1 MWKLF
6 KDNPLTFKNAFFSAD
21 LPQFSPDNPPM
32 NNITPAPFIAPRCRT
47 PLTELY
53 RDSHIVVVNKPAGL
67 LSVPGKPPNH
77 LDSAQSRLLAINPE
91 TRVVHRLDM
100 STSGLMVF
108 ALNADSHRAL
118 NRQFQDRI
126 VSKEYIAEVWG
137 KLTCPKGKIELP
149 LRCDWPNRP
158 RQMVDVDSG
167 KPSLTLYE
175 TVDNPR
181 AQFDRVLLKP
191 VTGRSHQLRVH
202 LAELGHPILGCEFY
216 AHPQA
221 QQASERLNLHATRL
235 SFIHPLTGKPV
246 TFTSEAPF

>member
-1 MWKLF
+1 
-6 KDNPLTFKNAFFSAD
+6 
-21 LPQFSPDNPPM
+21 M
-32 NNITPAPFIAPRCRT
+32 NENTPVPFVVPHCQH

-53 RDSHIVVVNKPAGL
+53 RDNHLVVVNKPAGL
-67 LSVPGKPPNH
+67 LSVPGKPPNDQ
-77 LDSAQSRLLAINPE
+77 DSAYSRLLAINPQ

-108 ALNADSHRAL
+108 ALSADSHRAL
-118 NRQFQDRI
+118 SRQFQERT

-137 KLTCPKGKIELP
+137 KLACPEGKIELP

-158 RQMVDVDSG
+158 RQMVDFELG
-167 KPSLTLYE
+167 KPSLTLYQ
-175 TVDNPR
+175 TQANPR
-181 AQFDRVLLKP
+181 VAFDRVLLKP

-235 SFIHPLTGKPV
+235 SFSHPLTGEPK
-246 TFTSEAPF
+246 TFTSEVPF

>member
-1 MWKLF
+1 
-6 KDNPLTFKNAFFSAD
+6 
-21 LPQFSPDNPPM
+21 M
-32 NNITPAPFIAPRCRT
+32 NETITAIAPFIIPCCTA

-53 RDSHIVVVNKPAGL
+53 RDAHIVVVNKPAGL
-67 LSVPGKPPNH
+67 LSVPGKPPNDQ
-77 LDSAQSRLLAINPE
+77 DSAQSRLMASNSQ

-108 ALNADSHRAL
+108 ALDADSHRAL
-118 NRQFQDRI
+118 SRQFQDRM
-126 VSKEYIAEVWG
+126 VGKEYIAEVWG
-137 KLTCPKGKIELP
+137 KLAQPAGKIELP

-158 RQMVDVDSG
+158 RQMVDHELG

-175 TVDNPR
+175 TVANPR
-181 AQFDRVLLKP
+181 AEFSRVLLKP

-202 LAELGHPILGCEFY
+202 LAALGHPILGCEFY

-221 QQASERLNLHATRL
+221 QQASERLHLHATKL
-235 SFIHPLTGKPV
+235 SFSHPLTNKPM